1 MGRGGGGVGCG
12 AHVAFSP
19 LWGWRLQRSEA
30 EKQSLGTAE
39 DGGHPTCSLS
49 ALLLSSLAPFFLEG
63 GHFTLGNTPG
73 CVEGTRMELRGGEL
87 SPLKVRAVGGGV

>member
-1 MGRGGGGVGCG
+1 MGAG
-12 AHVAFSP
+12 AHVASLL

-30 EKQSLGTAE
+30 GGLGTAE
-39 DGGHPTCSLS
+39 DGGHPPCPLS
-49 ALLLSSLAPFFLEG
+49 ALLLRSLAPFFLGG

-73 CVEGTRMELRGGEL
+73 CTEGTRIELSGGEL

>member
-1 MGRGGGGVGCG
+1 MGGGGGGEVGGG
-12 AHVAFSP
+12 AHMASSP
-19 LWGWRLQRSEA
+19 LWGWRLQRREA
-30 EKQSLGTAE
+30 GGLDTAE

-73 CVEGTRMELRGGEL
+73 CAEGTRMELRGGEL

>member
-1 MGRGGGGVGCG
+1 MR
-12 AHVAFSP
+12 
-19 LWGWRLQRSEA
+19 QRSRA
-30 EKQSLGTAE
+30 WALLAKSILLHSDCRAE

-73 CVEGTRMELRGGEL
+73 CAEGTRMELRGGEL